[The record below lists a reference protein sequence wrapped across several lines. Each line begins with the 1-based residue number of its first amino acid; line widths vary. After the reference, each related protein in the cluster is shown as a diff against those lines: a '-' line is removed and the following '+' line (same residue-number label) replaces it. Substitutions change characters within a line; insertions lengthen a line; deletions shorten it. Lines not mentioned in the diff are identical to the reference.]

1 MPLQIRSKREHCPQ
15 CDAVEMHNFLLMRP
29 GEDPAVFV
37 ECASCHTFVARY
49 TLKCYTCE
57 DPYRS
62 FLRLMRLRE
71 QISASA
77 VSSSANQFTE
87 RLWSDYAK
95 AKEIAASQEET
106 CDVEDLIGEC
116 AK

>member
-1 MPLQIRSKREHCPQ
+1 
-15 CDAVEMHNFLLMRP
+15 
-29 GEDPAVFV
+29 
-37 ECASCHTFVARY
+37 
-49 TLKCYTCE
+49 
-57 DPYRS
+57 
-62 FLRLMRLRE
+62 MRLRE